1 VMSQRPNGVTNYTRI
16 DGTPEVL
23 AALLAALGIAVL
35 AQLVVVSGRRR
46 RRDFAV
52 LKALGLLRRQVS
64 AIVAWQVTALAG
76 LAVLIG
82 LPLGVAAG
90 RWSWQLFGNGLGIPA
105 GAGWPVSLVL
115 LMLPAVIVIANVVA
129 WWPGRSARRV
139 SPAQVLRTE

>member
-1 VMSQRPNGVTNYTRI
+1 MNQRPNGVTNYTRI

-35 AQLVVVSGRRR
+35 AQLVVVSGQRR

-52 LKALGLLRRQVS
+52 LKALGLVRRQVS
-64 AIVAWQVTALAG
+64 AVVAWQVTALGG

-82 LPLGVAAG
+82 LPLGVAAA
-90 RWSWQLFGNGLGIPA
+90 RWSWQLFSNGLGIPA
-105 GAGWPVSLVL
+105 DAGWPVSLVL
-115 LMLPAVIVIANVVA
+115 LMLPAVIVIANLVA
-129 WWPGRSARRV
+129 WGPGRSAGRV